1 MSVKDKLNAITSGQ
15 ASAEESAA
23 IAAEAKARIVYLE
36 DTVRQLQRDAHMAI
50 HIKLCAD
57 ALSDA

>member
-1 MSVKDKLNAITSGQ
+1 MSVKDKLKSIASGE
-15 ASAEESAA
+15 ASVEEAA
-23 IAAEAKARIVYLE
+23 VIAAEAQARIVYLE

-57 ALSDA
+57 ALTDA